1 MTRVFLVRHGQT
13 DWNREGRLQG
23 STDIPLNATGR
34 AQARAAA
41 SSLWPVLDGDPV
53 VVSSPLDRA
62 AETARIIVGG
72 RGAGVHQDAR
82 LVERRYGPWEGLLG
96 HERAER
102 FPDADAAWRAGEEPD
117 FDGYE
122 THAEVATRMSAAAE
136 EWVARV
142 PGDLVMVAHGSSGR
156 MLLLALLGLPL
167 EGRLVGH
174 LHNAA
179 WSRLVP
185 AAGGGWSL
193 DAHNVG
199 APAPGRRL

>member
-41 SSLWPVLDGDPV
+41 SSLWPALEGEPV
-53 VVSSPLDRA
+53 VVSSVLGRA
-62 AETARIIVGG
+62 VETARILVGD
-72 RGAGVHQDAR
+72 RPASLHQDAR
-82 LVERRYGPWEGLLG
+82 LGERRYGPWEGLDA
-96 HERAER
+96 HERASR
-102 FPDADAAWRAGEEPD
+102 FPDDHAAWKAGYEPD

-122 THAEVATRMSAAAE
+122 THAEVAARTVAAVD

-142 PGDLVMVAHGSSGR
+142 PGDLVLVAHGSSGR
-156 MLLLALLGLPL
+156 MLLLAMLGLPL
-167 EGRLVGH
+167 EGRTLGS

-179 WSRLVP
+179 WSRLVLS
-185 AAGGGWSL
+185 AAGGWSL
-193 DAHNVG
+193 ESHNVG
-199 APAPGRRL
+199 APAVEVAS